1 MAQMDRDGL
10 TVVPEA
16 NEALATAQTEETA
29 AEPAASHADSQAAG
43 QASDQHTSQAADQ
56 AGTQKTSQT
65 GKQPAR
71 PRRAGTFRALDSRPF
86 RLYFAGQVASAS
98 GTFLQQT
105 AMGWLVLK
113 LTGNAASLGLVLAA
127 GGVPSLLFGPWG
139 GSIADRVDLRRL
151 LIGTQLAFGLLAGL
165 LWALALTGHATVPVI
180 IAISLASGVVSIA
193 DSPARQA
200 FISSLVTPDDLSSA
214 VSLNGVV
221 VNSARV
227 VGPAIAGVLIATVG
241 TTPCFGLNALS
252 YIAVIV
258 ALIALRPRNAGAKKR
273 KASGGVLAGLK
284 YARGRQQLWLPLAM
298 MALVGL
304 LAFNFSVI
312 LPVLAEKTFHGTGG
326 TYGLLT
332 TVLSVGSVLGSFAV
346 GLVRHPRRIYLVFTA
361 LAFGVCLTGTAFAP
375 NVPVACVT
383 LLLTGLAAFSFVTM
397 ASTTLQLHSGP
408 NYRGRIMALW
418 VFVYIGTTPIGSIIT
433 GAITSA
439 SGTRAAL
446 LTGAAAC
453 LVAAGGAAL
462 VHTPPHV
469 DATLTDIAQR

>member
-1 MAQMDRDGL
+1 MDRDGL

-16 NEALATAQTEETA
+16 STPL
-29 AEPAASHADSQAAG
+29 PSQ
-43 QASDQHTSQAADQ
+43 
-56 AGTQKTSQT
+56 
-65 GKQPAR
+65 
-71 PRRAGTFRALDSRPF
+71 RRAGTFRALHSQPF
-86 RLYFAGQVASAS
+86 RLYFTGQVASAS

-127 GGVPSLLFGPWG
+127 GGVPQLLFGPWG

-151 LIGTQLAFGLLAGL
+151 LIGTQVAFGLLAGL
-165 LWALALTGHATVPVI
+165 LWVLALAGHANVPVI
-180 IAISLASGVVSIA
+180 LVISVASGVVSIA

-241 TTPCFGLNALS
+241 TTPCFGINALS
-252 YIAVIV
+252 YIAVIA
-258 ALIALRPRNAGAKKR
+258 ALIAIRPLTAGAKKR
-273 KASGGVLAGLK
+273 KATGGVLDGLK
-284 YARGRQQLWLPLAM
+284 YARGRQQLWLPLTM

-312 LPVLAEKTFHGTGG
+312 LPVLADQTFHGTGS

-332 TVLSVGSVLGSFAV
+332 TVLSIGSVAGSLGV

-361 LAFGVCLTGTAFAP
+361 LAFGVCLTATAFAP
-375 NVPVACVT
+375 DVAVACVA
-383 LLLTGLAAFSFVTM
+383 LLLTGVAAFSFVTM
-397 ASTTLQLHSGP
+397 ASTTLQLHSAP
-408 NYRGRIMALW
+408 SYRGRIMALW
-418 VFVYIGTTPIGSIIT
+418 VFVYIGTTPVGSIIT

-439 SGTRAAL
+439 GGTRAAL

-453 LVAAGGAAL
+453 LAAAGIAAR
-462 VHTPPHV
+462 VHTPPHP
-469 DATLTDIAQR
+469 DAALTDLAPR